1 MHLRYCM
8 WNGKRI
14 GENLVLVVDDELS
27 IREVLS
33 ALLCTKGYSVLEA
46 ANGQEALEVLEKS
59 ANFPRIILLDLSMPI
74 MNGRS
79 FLEIRAKNPFLRQI
93 PVVVVSGSPASGE
106 PIKGIAAY
114 LRKPVNFDRLMAAVI
129 IAASG

>member
-1 MHLRYCM
+1 
-8 WNGKRI
+8 
-14 GENLVLVVDDELS
+14 
-27 IREVLS
+27 
-33 ALLCTKGYSVLEA
+33 
-46 ANGQEALEVLEKS
+46 
-59 ANFPRIILLDLSMPI
+59 

-129 IAASG
+129 VAASG

>member
-14 GENLVLVVDDELS
+14 VENLVLVGDDGLS
-27 IREVLS
+27 IREILS
-33 ALLCTKGYSVLEA
+33 ALLCTKVYSVLEA

-59 ANFPRIILLDLSMPI
+59 ASFPFMILLGLAMPI
-74 MNGRS
+74 MDGRS
-79 FLEIRAKNPFLRQI
+79 FLKIRAKNPFLRQI

-106 PIKGIAAY
+106 PIKGIAAP
-114 LRKPVNFDRLMAAVI
+114 LRKPVNFDRLMA
-129 IAASG
+129 

>member
-14 GENLVLVVDDELS
+14 VENLVLVVDDELS

-59 ANFPRIILLDLSMPI
+59 ANFPRIILLELSMPI

-129 IAASG
+129 VAASG

>member
-1 MHLRYCM
+1 M

-14 GENLVLVVDDELS
+14 VENLVLVVDDELS

-129 IAASG
+129 VAASG

>member
-1 MHLRYCM
+1 M

-14 GENLVLVVDDELS
+14 VENLVLVVDDELS

-59 ANFPRIILLDLSMPI
+59 ANFPRIILLELSMPI

-129 IAASG
+129 VAASG